1 MKRAQWIALLAIAAM
16 LLVAEGSY
24 AEDEVGVYTAKKMPE
39 TIVRDNSEFAPNL
52 SEKIYLHDVIQTG
65 VGGQAKVLFNDNNI
79 LVITE
84 DTTIEITKHLA
95 DTEKKWRDTLF
106 NLKKGFIRSLLQ
118 EYSQDSLSVIQS
130 GNAIAGVR
138 GTDFLVRYT
147 PGSELTQVYV
157 LDGTVEVKQRMET
170 IAGVIRLTANHWT
183 DVKARNSPEQPRVLT
198 KEAADSLRKA
208 TSIADQL
215 SDKSRKNL
223 KSADIRSGA
232 GSKGGSTAKTDIRKA
247 SAQSGSPQV
256 SVVGKDFILPAKL
269 GGQGSSITGAG
280 SAVSAVSGSSS
291 SAAGRAGSSRGTVS
305 GIVPGGGSGSGGIS
319 GITGGGGGGGGGI
332 SGIVGH

>member
-1 MKRAQWIALLAIAAM
+1 MKRAQWAGLAAIAVT
-16 LLVAEGSY
+16 LLFAAGSY
-24 AEDEVGVYTAKKMPE
+24 AEDEVGVFTAMKMPV
-39 TIVRDNSEFAPNL
+39 TIVRENSEFAPNL

-106 NLKKGFIRSLLQ
+106 NLKKGFIRSMLQ

-147 PGSELTQVYV
+147 PASELTQVYV
-157 LDGTVEVKQRMET
+157 LDGTVEVQQRKEH
-170 IAGVIRLTANHWT
+170 IAGVTRLTANHWT
-183 DVKARNSPEQPRVLT
+183 DVKARNAPEQPRVLT

-208 TSIADQL
+208 TSITDQL

-223 KSADIRSGA
+223 KSAEIRSGA
-232 GSKGGSTAKTDIRKA
+232 GSKGGSAAKSDMRKA
-247 SAQSGSPQV
+247 AAQSGSPQV
-256 SVVGKDFILPAKL
+256 SVVGKDFILPASV
-269 GGQGSSITGAG
+269 GGQASIPGG
-280 SAVSAVSGSSS
+280 RVGAVSAVSGSG
-291 SAAGRAGSSRGTVS
+291 SAAGRAGSSRGTVG
-305 GIVPGGGSGSGGIS
+305 GIVPGGGSGTGGIS
-319 GITGGGGGGGGGI
+319 GITGGGGGGGGM
-332 SGIVGH
+332 SGIVGP